1 MNKVNLIIQREY
13 LSRVKKKSFII
24 MSIVG
29 PLLIAAIMIVPAW
42 LATSSE
48 DYQNIEVL
56 DETGLFIRN
65 LENTEEIKF
74 NYEFRSLEQAQK
86 DLNEGGK
93 YTAILHIPKVVITH
107 PKRCKSSTKKNQKA
121 VLSAIWKHKLPR

>member
-65 LENTEEIKF
+65 LENTEEIKEVNIQPF
-74 NYEFRSLEQAQK
+74 CTFLK
-86 DLNEGGK
+86 
-93 YTAILHIPKVVITH
+93 
-107 PKRCKSSTKKNQKA
+107 
-121 VLSAIWKHKLPR
+121 W